1 MTRLGIRNGLVKR
14 SFPGV
19 LAVLLASMF
28 ILGSI
33 PPVEGDGMP
42 AVTINDVDDPT
53 KVFRSIFESRQLARV
68 EQVNDTHERISLF
81 LSVYSIDPG
90 SNLTIMVPL
99 RTLPV
104 DVTGKPMKESDFRDE
119 YRLDKAEDEIVRQ
132 DPEEAKERF
141 WGKASDSVEFC
152 FGSLL
157 LTLPGEYLRENVHS
171 SSGDYRGKDTLG
183 EDSGGISVIQEPEP
197 VQHYEFDGFSIDV
210 FGVGAGPLLKDY
222 LADKG
227 LVLPEVMD
235 LESYEDH
242 YIAVV
247 EGETKPPIDEDD
259 FDLLLEYVPNTT
271 AELVDELRDDPV
283 RTEYE
288 IEDMRWD
295 FDRLIEREY
304 EDRFGYEDAPV
315 YPWELTQIM
324 WDLIDALFGS
334 TDFEGEVIDVDLPLD
349 AGKVFFP
356 LGTSAGWPN
365 QVGDIDILFKVPED
379 KDLSL
384 PSSKD
389 AYFEDGHWYL
399 FQMSHANPGFDLESV
414 VKTGSEDR
422 RKEAERAAFYYD
434 NSGVL
439 SALLVAA
446 LLLLLWF
453 GLAFALRRYVGA
465 EGRVVRR
472 PLLWILLGAAL
483 LISIPGALLA
493 YLIVNPL
500 PVKELR
506 AQVAPWVHL
515 AMYPVTIALFAAGAM
530 A

>member
-1 MTRLGIRNGLVKR
+1 MTRLGIHTKLIKRGL
-14 SFPGV
+14 PGV
-19 LAVLLASMF
+19 LAILLASMF

-42 AVTINDVDDPT
+42 AVTIVDVDDPT
-53 KVFRSIFESRQLARV
+53 KVFGSIFESRQLARV

-81 LSVYSIDPG
+81 LSVYSMEPG

-119 YRLDKAEDEIVRQ
+119 YRLDKAEDEVVRQ
-132 DPEEAKERF
+132 DPDEARDKF
-141 WGKASDSVEFC
+141 WGKTSGAVEFC
-152 FGSLL
+152 FGSML
-157 LTLPGEYLRENVHS
+157 LTLPGEYLRENVHQS
-171 SSGDYRGKDTLG
+171 SQQYEGRKG
-183 EDSGGISVIQEPEP
+183 ELDSGGTSVIIEPEP
-197 VQHYEFDGFSIDV
+197 IQHYEFDGFSIDI

-222 LADKG
+222 LAEKG
-227 LVLPEVMD
+227 LVLPEAMD

-247 EGETKPPIDEDD
+247 EGRTKPPIDEDD
-259 FDLLLEYVPNTT
+259 FDLLLRYVPNST
-271 AELVDELRDDPV
+271 AELIAELKDDPV
-283 RTEYE
+283 RNQYE
-288 IEDMRWD
+288 IEDLKWEFYRKISNEFPWS
-295 FDRLIEREY
+295 ERQDQVDY
-304 EDRFGYEDAPV
+304 G
-315 YPWELTQIM
+315 ELLGIKD
-324 WDLIDALFGS
+324 DLIDALFGS

-384 PSSKD
+384 SDSKD
-389 AYFEDGHWYL
+389 AYFEDSHWYL
-399 FQMSHANPGFDLESV
+399 FQMEHANPGFDLESSV
-414 VKTGSEDR
+414 MKGSEDR

-439 SALLVAA
+439 SALLVVVI
-446 LLLLLWF
+446 LLLLWF
-453 GLAFALRRYVGA
+453 GLAFALRRYIGA
-465 EGRVVRR
+465 EGKVVRR
-472 PLLWILLGAAL
+472 PLLWILLGASL

-493 YLIVNPL
+493 YLIINPL
-500 PVKELR
+500 PLNKLR
-506 AQVAPWVHL
+506 AQVTPWVHL
-515 AMYPVTIALFAAGAM
+515 AMYPITIAFFALGAM